1 MRFLILIILSAF
13 VILPLPTSAKA
24 QEVSIEREQDL
35 DKTLTL
41 TLYGNR
47 YIVATFILPDSN
59 MLWHKIHPYVPSE
72 TLKLDNPTLTPE
84 ELKVRLF
91 SMRKPLMNEYTFV
104 MDRLEGQIANKYPQH
119 AAPNLQL
126 QIGEFL
132 AADQAENLVQLFP
145 EFKTEIMEAD
155 EANKK
160 VAAFMFLD
168 DIVDYNIGLLKI
180 AKEKQK
186 ELDLKKKE
194 DAAKTE
200 NQE

>member
-1 MRFLILIILSAF
+1 MIS
-13 VILPLPTSAKA
+13 PLPTSAEA
-24 QEVSIEREQDL
+24 QETSIEREQDL

-59 MLWHKIHPYVPSE
+59 MLWHKIHQYVPSE
-72 TLKLDNPTLTPE
+72 ILKLDNPTLTPE

-91 SMRKPLMNEYTFV
+91 RMRKPIMNEYTFI
-104 MDRLEGQIANKYPQH
+104 MDNLTRKIANKYPQH
-119 AAPNLQL
+119 AAANLQL
-126 QIGEFL
+126 QIGEYL
-132 AADQAENLVQLFP
+132 VADQAENLVQLFP
-145 EFKTEIMEAD
+145 EFKIEIMEAD
-155 EANKK
+155 EVNKK
-160 VAAFMFLD
+160 VAAFLFLD

-194 DAAKTE
+194 EAAKIE
-200 NQE
+200 NKEKQE